1 MGESGKFEAVYFFDK
16 NGIAKEM
23 LNQEFESFLD
33 GLMGMP
39 ELAGKTVQSAYVRI
53 NESLKITA
61 MVFFII
67 RFDRQGVAESTWN
80 FPLKSLSE
88 QGVDGPDMGAGPVR
102 IYMQSIN
109 SKAAYKNHLW
119 DPAER
124 GGKNDLIHVRDA
136 VRNNRLCLSVDD
148 PSSEWMGNASMVM
161 REPTS
166 APAPAPVAVKPK
178 AFVAMEEEQDHI
190 PLATSTLATSD
201 NDEFSQ
207 AIKIIESQ
215 RIKITALENTLLSKN
230 KGTIGSEAELKKLQ
244 ETLAITQKNLNISLE
259 LEIQLE
265 QEKKALEVQFAEA
278 KKELKNA
285 EKELEKSKLA
295 LEKLN
300 QQAKEKIN
308 KLKLDSDASLK
319 SEKEKIEKQLSSR
332 IKNLETQIETVRE
345 DVAKEKD
352 QELRMEKQKIENLN
366 KELTTL
372 RGDKFRLMK
381 DGAEGFF
388 KKMEKADIS
397 FMSFKPGAGHITID
411 INDIASFLEN
421 PNVLV
426 AEKCGLSVE
435 AYEIWLAHY
444 QDAVCNAPMPGG
456 IVCGNKITRT
466 DVPSKFKVGTSDRCT
481 SHKSR

>member
-1 MGESGKFEAVYFFDK
+1 
-16 NGIAKEM
+16 
-23 LNQEFESFLD
+23 
-33 GLMGMP
+33 
-39 ELAGKTVQSAYVRI
+39 
-53 NESLKITA
+53 
-61 MVFFII
+61 
-67 RFDRQGVAESTWN
+67 
-80 FPLKSLSE
+80 
-88 QGVDGPDMGAGPVR
+88 
-102 IYMQSIN
+102 
-109 SKAAYKNHLW
+109 
-119 DPAER
+119 
-124 GGKNDLIHVRDA
+124 
-136 VRNNRLCLSVDD
+136 
-148 PSSEWMGNASMVM
+148 
-161 REPTS
+161 
-166 APAPAPVAVKPK
+166 
-178 AFVAMEEEQDHI
+178 MEEEQDHI

-481 SHKSR
+481 SHKGR